1 MKTPVLVKIAA
12 GFEINR
18 NISRTDIAPLV
29 DENCPDI
36 ELAKECE
43 NLCIDD
49 LAKCVTACSTDSTCS
64 AECYRTEITC
74 IDSCPCHADC
84 PQGQD
89 SNLRLM
95 TY

>member
-1 MKTPVLVKIAA
+1 MKTPVLVQAVA

-29 DENCPDI
+29 DPNCPDI
-36 ELAKECE
+36 ELAKDCE
-43 NLCIDD
+43 NLCIDV
-49 LAKCVTACSTDSTCS
+49 LADCVTACSTDSNCS
-64 AECYRTEITC
+64 AQCYRDEIEC

-89 SNLRLM
+89 FIIRY
-95 TY
+95 TA

>member
-1 MKTPVLVKIAA
+1 MRSKILVQAVA

-29 DENCPDI
+29 DPNCPDI
-36 ELAKECE
+36 ELAKDCE
-43 NLCIDD
+43 NLCIDV
-49 LAKCVTACSTDSTCS
+49 LAECVTDCSTDSNCS
-64 AECYRTEITC
+64 ANCYRDEIEC

-89 SNLRLM
+89 FLLRY
-95 TY
+95 TA